1 MMSHRMVTVLTV
13 LLLGGVPFAG
23 AASNYPDKP
32 IRLVVPFA
40 AGGVSDIIGRSLAQK
55 MSELLGQNVIVDN
68 RGGAGGM
75 LGTNIVAKGTPDGY
89 SIVLSSVATQCIAP
103 NLLKKIPYDPVKDFS
118 PIGGVAVTPNIL
130 LVSATSS
137 FRSLQ
142 ELVAYA
148 KANPGK
154 LNFGSSGVGSAGHLS
169 GELLRA
175 STGADLLHI
184 PYKSAALAYPDM
196 FAGSVSMIFD
206 TLPSAINYIN
216 SGRGRPIAVVSEK
229 RSPLL
234 PNVTTFREAGF
245 PEVALHFWI
254 ALHGPADV
262 PPAIVQKLNQT
273 LLKAL
278 ASNELRE
285 RFANVGA
292 EPYFSSPQELAVTTR
307 NDYERLAKVIKAAGI
322 QPE

>member
-1 MMSHRMVTVLTV
+1 MVTVLTV

-103 NLLKKIPYDPVKDFS
+103 NLLKKI
-118 PIGGVAVTPNIL
+118 
-130 LVSATSS
+130 
-137 FRSLQ
+137 
-142 ELVAYA
+142 
-148 KANPGK
+148 
-154 LNFGSSGVGSAGHLS
+154 
-169 GELLRA
+169 
-175 STGADLLHI
+175 
-184 PYKSAALAYPDM
+184 
-196 FAGSVSMIFD
+196 
-206 TLPSAINYIN
+206 
-216 SGRGRPIAVVSEK
+216 
-229 RSPLL
+229 L

-278 ASNELRE
+278 ASNALRE